1 MAALGSFVV
10 DTSTFGTLFV
20 FALDW
25 ALGYYVVGGLALEA
39 ALSLVTPRFIG

>member
-10 DTSTFGTLFV
+10 DTSTFGALFV
-20 FALDW
+20 FAGDW
-25 ALGYYVVGGLALEA
+25 ALSYDVVGGFALEA